1 MSICSKLLPSQ
12 QWPRGSPRC
21 PWPPCLCW
29 TCFYA
34 FYDAMEKCKGCLA
47 CSGGCVPCITS
58 KTWKCTSCIP
68 IHSLLL
74 PIYQKHTK
82 IWSELPCAARRASRI
97 GAVVLRSTWRLRLC
111 CWLTYTYT
119 LPSGLAVAQLTSF
132 RACCACDSQPHRP
145 VALPPAI
152 VAYKRTS
159 LGCAQA
165 GKSMAIHSAWNER
178 GSTYLIVYCS
188 NSEMDRSARASL
200 QSCIGTAHD

>member
-1 MSICSKLLPSQ
+1 
-12 QWPRGSPRC
+12 
-21 PWPPCLCW
+21 
-29 TCFYA
+29 
-34 FYDAMEKCKGCLA
+34 MEKCKGCLA
-47 CSGGCVPCITS
+47 CSGGCVPYITS
-58 KTWKCTSCIP
+58 KTWKCTPCITIP
-68 IHSLLL
+68 SLLL

-119 LPSGLAVAQLTSF
+119 LPSGRAVAQLTSF

-152 VAYKRTS
+152 VAYKWTS

-165 GKSMAIHSAWNER
+165 RRFTVIYQGHSEWGLN
-178 GSTYLIVYCS
+178 GCITYLRQHRSESANLGIYTGMREDDIRS
-188 NSEMDRSARASL
+188 NMAKRVLTACITRRPGLAAWRVVACCEVSSAGR
-200 QSCIGTAHD
+200 H